1 MRAVGK
7 VALASVV
14 LPVAGG
20 IAALSPRV
28 HVVPFSPS
36 KFVLRIHMAS
46 SPSGDTFETYVSSV
60 HLRAAFNGTYYGED
74 GRPLGILRSEGR
86 WVYHGGRMR
95 TAFAV
100 DRRGRAL
107 LVSRDDV
114 RKYASQYPFAIAA
127 GPRLLKNGADCVN
140 PELEGFRPAARKIR
154 ASRVALGIRKDGMAL
169 AIVDEDAVTLDEFAE
184 VCRKAG
190 AVDAVNLDGGGATA
204 LYHHGKTLVSPLLP
218 MADIVTISDK

>member
-1 MRAVGK
+1 MRGFTRV
-7 VALASVV
+7 VLASVV

-20 IAALSPRV
+20 IGALSPRV

-46 SPSGDTFETYVSSV
+46 SPSGDTFEKYVASV
-60 HLRAAFNGTYYGED
+60 RPRAAFNGTYYGEN
-74 GRPLGILRSEGR
+74 GQPLGILRSEGK
-86 WVYHGGRMR
+86 WVFRGGGMK

-100 DRRGRAL
+100 NRRGRAL
-107 LVSRDDV
+107 LLSRDAI
-114 RKYASQYPFAIAA
+114 RKAPSQYPFAIAA
-127 GPRLLKNGADCVN
+127 GPRLLKDGAGCVN
-140 PELEGFRPAARKIR
+140 PEAEGFRPAARKLR

-169 AIVDEDAVTLDEFAE
+169 VIVDEDAVTLNEFAA

-204 LYHHGKTLVSPLLP
+204 LYHRGKTVVSPMIP
-218 MADIVTISDK
+218 MADIVTISDR